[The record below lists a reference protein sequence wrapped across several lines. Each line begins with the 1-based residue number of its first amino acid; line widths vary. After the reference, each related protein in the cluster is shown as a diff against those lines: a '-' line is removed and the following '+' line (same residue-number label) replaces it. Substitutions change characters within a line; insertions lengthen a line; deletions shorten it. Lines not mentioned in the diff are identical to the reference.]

1 MAQLLKEERKVMLTR
16 DLETLVKY
24 GINPNDA
31 DLKKA
36 QEIWDLTAD
45 EVQDCID
52 IAKGEVTLT
61 DEEMAKKPAR
71 KKCAPFTSMAEK
83 EAKKAKNQK

>member
-45 EVQDCID
+45 EVQDCIS

-61 DEEMAKKPAR
+61 DEEKAVKPAR
-71 KKCAPFTSMAEK
+71 KKCAPFTSMQEK
-83 EAKKAKNQK
+83 SKNKK

>member
-1 MAQLLKEERKVMLTR
+1 MAQLEKVERKVMLTR
-16 DLETLVKY
+16 DLKTLIKY
-24 GINPNDA
+24 GINLNEA

-36 QEIWDLTAD
+36 QEIWDLTAE

-52 IAKGEVTLT
+52 IANGDVTLT

-83 EAKKAKNQK
+83 AKNKK

>member
-1 MAQLLKEERKVMLTR
+1 MAQLLKEERKVKLTR

-24 GINPNDA
+24 GINLNEVDI
-31 DLKKA
+31 KKA
-36 QEIWDLTAD
+36 QDIWDLTAE

-52 IAKGEVTLT
+52 IANGDVTLT

-71 KKCAPFTSMAEK
+71 KKCAPFTSMQE
-83 EAKKAKNQK
+83 KAKNKK